1 MFKNVKPSSRLWIFF
16 VLGIMIPSLLLGY
29 FAVRTVEQ
37 EEAVLAY
44 RWKESLNIEVYHVA
58 RLMRSQLDTVHRE
71 LDAIF
76 LNPPAQLDD
85 FVNKAPGKSPYIET
99 LFVLSPE
106 RFFLY
111 PHYNDGLTFAQW
123 AFIQNHF
130 DFFKDRQST
139 PSFDQFAAYD
149 APAARPRNID
159 LRVSEAGSV
168 KRRAL
173 TFSDIIRDRRSGIIP
188 QMIDNTLHLIYW
200 VKWPDNRIAGCLID
214 QDHMMTE
221 LLRILPRLYSNQRVL
236 NVLNEKG
243 KPSYGFKTPVPVDWS
258 APFLT
263 VKISDI
269 LPFWEVA
276 AYLTDPQYLKQ
287 RAESSAFIIFL
298 MISIL
303 VATILTG
310 CYIVI
315 KSLREQIKAAQQKAT
330 FAANVSHELRTPLTS
345 IKMFIEM
352 LQDDSIP
359 PGKRYEYLNIIHE
372 ETDRLSRLINRILD
386 FSRSHEQPRL
396 YHKKSEDLSR
406 LVAELV
412 QNRRTSLE
420 QKGFAVRYEP
430 VEGPLPVLCDREA
443 IQQVLFNLLDNAEK
457 YSAKEKAVTIR
468 EARRNGRA
476 LVAVEDMGVGI
487 DDVHAAEIFKP
498 YYRVDDQLT
507 SNTQGTGLG
516 LTIAQQI
523 MRDHQGRIVYKAKD
537 SGSIFEIE
545 LPLYEEAA

>member
-1 MFKNVKPSSRLWIFF
+1 
-16 VLGIMIPSLLLGY
+16 MIPSLLLGF

-58 RLMRSQLDTVHRE
+58 ALMRRQLDAINRE
-71 LDAIF
+71 LDTIF
-76 LNPPAQLDD
+76 LDGSTELET
-85 FVNKAPGKSPYIET
+85 FVKAAPRRSPYIET

-106 RFFLY
+106 RYFLY
-111 PHYNDGLTFAQW
+111 PHYNEGLTFAQW

-139 PSFDQFAAYD
+139 PSFEQFAARETVGD
-149 APAARPRNID
+149 RPRNID
-159 LRVSEAGSV
+159 LRVSSEGPV

-173 TFSDIIRDRRSGIIP
+173 TFSEIIRDRESGIIP

-200 VKWPDNRIAGCLID
+200 AKWPDNRIAGCLID

-243 KPSYGFKTPVPVDWS
+243 MPSYGFKTPVPVEWKE
-258 APFLT
+258 PFLT

-276 AYLTDPQYLKQ
+276 AYLTDPGYIKQ

-303 VATILTG
+303 VMTILTG

-352 LQDDSIP
+352 MQDDSIP
-359 PGKRYEYLNIIHE
+359 PGKRREYLDIIHE

-386 FSRSHEQPRL
+386 FSRSHEKPRM
-396 YHKKSEDLSR
+396 YNKQREDLSR
-406 LVAELV
+406 LVGDMV
-412 QNRRTSLE
+412 KSRRPSLE
-420 QKGFAVRYEP
+420 RQGFTVRYDP
-430 VEGPLPVLCDREA
+430 VEGPLPVTCDREA
-443 IQQVLFNLLDNAEK
+443 IRQVIFNLLDNAEK
-457 YSAKEKAVTIR
+457 YSDKEKSIIIR
-468 EARRNGRA
+468 ESQRNGRA
-476 LVAVEDMGVGI
+476 LVAVEDSGVGI
-487 DDVHAAEIFKP
+487 DELHAAEIFKP
-498 YYRVDDQLT
+498 YYRVDDELA
-507 SNTQGTGLG
+507 SGTQGTGLG

-537 SGSIFEIE
+537 SGSVFEIE
-545 LPLYEEAA
+545 LPLDEESA

>member
-1 MFKNVKPSSRLWIFF
+1 
-16 VLGIMIPSLLLGY
+16 MIPSLLLGF

-44 RWKESLNIEVYHVA
+44 RWKESLNIEVFHVA
-58 RLMRSQLDTVHRE
+58 RLMRSQLDLVHRE
-71 LDAIF
+71 LDTIF
-76 LNPPAQLDD
+76 LHEPRDLDAFVHNAPAR
-85 FVNKAPGKSPYIET
+85 SPYIET

-111 PHYNDGLTFAQW
+111 PHYNDGLTFPQW

-139 PSFDQFAAYD
+139 PSFEQFATRE
-149 APAARPRNID
+149 AAGVRPENID
-159 LRVSEAGSV
+159 PRVTATGTV

-173 TFSDIIRDRRSGIIP
+173 TFSEIIRDSNSGIIP

-243 KPSYGFKTPVPVDWS
+243 KPSYGFKTPVPVDWN
-258 APFLT
+258 APFIT
-263 VKISDI
+263 ARISDI

-276 AYLTDPQYLKQ
+276 AYLTDPAYIKQ

-303 VATILTG
+303 VTTILTG

-352 LQDDSIP
+352 LQDDAMP
-359 PGKRYEYLNIIHE
+359 PGKRKEYLGIIHE
-372 ETDRLSRLINRILD
+372 EADRLSRLINRILD
-386 FSRSHEQPRL
+386 FSRSHEKPRM
-396 YHKKSEDLSR
+396 YNKKPEDLSR
-406 LVAELV
+406 LVGDLV
-412 QNRRTSLE
+412 HNRRPSLE
-420 QKGFAVRYEP
+420 QKGFSVVYEP
-430 VEGPLPVLCDREA
+430 VEGPLPVHCDREA

-457 YSAKEKAVTIR
+457 YSDKEKSIVITETA
-468 EARRNGRA
+468 RNGRA
-476 LVAVEDMGVGI
+476 LVAVEDAGVGI
-487 DDVHAAEIFKP
+487 DDTDAAEIFQA
-498 YYRVDDQLT
+498 V
-507 SNTQGTGLG
+507 
-516 LTIAQQI
+516 
-523 MRDHQGRIVYKAKD
+523 
-537 SGSIFEIE
+537 
-545 LPLYEEAA
+545 LPCG